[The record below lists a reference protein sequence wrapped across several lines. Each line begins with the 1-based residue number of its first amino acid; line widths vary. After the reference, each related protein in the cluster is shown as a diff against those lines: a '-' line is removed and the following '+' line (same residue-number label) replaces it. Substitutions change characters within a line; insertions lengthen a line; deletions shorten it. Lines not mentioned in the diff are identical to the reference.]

1 MLELLELEI
10 ITCLRLLGVNDIADL
25 NSTNLTKD
33 ESFGSLDVLSAFPLI
48 NEGY

>member
-10 ITCLRLLGVNDIADL
+10 LTTMRLLGVNSLSGLDDTYL
-25 NSTNLTKD
+25 GRD
-33 ESFGSLDVLSAFPLI
+33 FSFGNPDVLSSFPLI

>member
-10 ITCLRLLGVNDIADL
+10 LTTLRLLGVNSFSDL
-25 NSTNLTKD
+25 DKTYLAKD
-33 ESFGSLDVLSAFPLI
+33 YSFGNSDVLSSFPLI